1 MEIKEYKKL
10 IDKATTKDELQ
21 NITYMCLKE
30 QGQTLNSKKYNKVI
44 DLAIQRQ
51 ISLGIRWHRF
61 DKIRIIWYNVVQD

>member
-21 NITYMCLKE
+21 NITYKCLQEK
-30 QGQTLNSKKYNKVI
+30 GQTLMSAKYNKVV

-51 ISLGIRWHRF
+51 ISLGI
-61 DKIRIIWYNVVQD
+61 K